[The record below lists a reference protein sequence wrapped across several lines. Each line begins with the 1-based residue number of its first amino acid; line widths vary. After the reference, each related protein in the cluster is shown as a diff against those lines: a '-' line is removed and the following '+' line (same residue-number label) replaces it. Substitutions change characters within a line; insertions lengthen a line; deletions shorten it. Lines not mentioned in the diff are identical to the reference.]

1 MTLKELLESLSAIS
15 DEDLENAAD
24 EELLKLCK
32 SGGKSFRMSVPVN
45 PRDTDMVFREL
56 INRFQKQAQI
66 IQRQAELIDELGK
79 GANRR

>member
-24 EELLKLCK
+24 EELRKLCK
-32 SGGKSFRMSVPVN
+32 SGGQSFRMSVPVN
-45 PRDTDMVFREL
+45 LRDTDMIFREL

-66 IQRQAELIDELGK
+66 IQRQAELIEQLGK
-79 GANRR
+79 DLNRR